1 MSTNDPTPFHGTPF
15 QSLMEFL
22 ESSGLNFTRNV
33 ECRNAWFHING
44 GTAILRCHFEM
55 DDAEHLLQISI
66 RVPLMVCEAFRPA
79 AAEYLTRANYG
90 LHLGAFQF
98 DMNDGEVRYHLSHVI
113 EKEISPQTIGGLF
126 KSSMSLCERYLPGL
140 MQVLYAGITPEDA
153 VHLVELDL
161 HAHALP
167 EDPAPAEGS
176 LPSRSKRGKGTTAS
190 PSEPAT
196 PTALRTLR
204 NHGPRG
210 RVNGGR
216 RSTPPRKRDGD
227 ERQGH

>member
-1 MSTNDPTPFHGTPF
+1 LFGTPYDTF
-15 QSLMEFL
+15 LRYFESHGIRYSGDPSRRKASFGMMTGQSF
-22 ESSGLNFTRNV
+22 
-33 ECRNAWFHING
+33 
-44 GTAILRCHFEM
+44 LRCGFTISPSG
-55 DDAEHLLQISI
+55 HLVQII
-66 RVPLMVCEAFRPA
+66 IQYPLLVKEAFRPV

-90 LHLGAFQF
+90 LVPGNFQL
-98 DMNDGEVRYHLSHVI
+98 DMRDGEVRHVATHLLGEGVLS
-113 EKEISPQTIGGLF
+113 EEIIHGLF
-126 KSSMSLCERYLPGL
+126 SASLGTTERYLPGL

-190 PSEPAT
+190 PSEPAS